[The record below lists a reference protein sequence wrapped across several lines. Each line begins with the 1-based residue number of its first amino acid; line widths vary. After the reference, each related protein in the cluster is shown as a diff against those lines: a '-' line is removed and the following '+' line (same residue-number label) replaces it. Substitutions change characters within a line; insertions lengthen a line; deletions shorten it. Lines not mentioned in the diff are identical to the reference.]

1 MGDCLCNELLL
12 PSLETGAN
20 QMSEGTPD
28 TQELRRKLTTLLHA
42 DVCGY
47 SRLMGQN
54 ELGTLKILKEYKAVV
69 GELLKKHH
77 GRAINWTGDGLLAE
91 FDSVVEA
98 VACGAEM
105 QAELCKRNELLS
117 EDDRMDF
124 RVGINLG
131 DVMVDGPELFGEGV
145 NIAARLQSI
154 APVGGV
160 LISGTAFDQVQGKLG
175 YDFDFVGRQKV
186 KNISSEVPAYALV
199 VNPDAKDKALRIT
212 SCSDPG
218 AAYRQFSSVAVADFA
233 PVADANKLIY
243 AGFWRRAIAF
253 FLDWSIVLV
262 TSTMFFDLIGV
273 SSGLAPILIFYLLF
287 MTALEA
293 SPLQASLGKKI
304 MGIKIVDETGSTL
317 TPPRAAIRNASKILS
332 VLPVFIGF
340 FMAAFTDQ
348 RQALHDKI
356 AHSLLLNE
364 DTLAQQQGRPQK
376 LWT

>member
-1 MGDCLCNELLL
+1 
-12 PSLETGAN
+12 
-20 QMSEGTPD
+20 MSDGTPD

-69 GELLKKHH
+69 GELLKRHH

-105 QAELCKRNELLS
+105 QEELCRRNEQLS
-117 EDDRMDF
+117 KDDRMDF

-131 DVMVDGPELFGEGV
+131 DVMVDGAELFGEGV

-154 APVGGV
+154 APVGGL
-160 LISGTAFDQVQGKLG
+160 LISGTAFDQVEGKLG
-175 YDFDFVGRQKV
+175 YQFDFVGRQKV
-186 KNISSEVPAYALV
+186 KNIASEVPAYALV
-199 VNPDAKDKALRIT
+199 VNPEARDPGLRIT
-212 SCSDPG
+212 NCADPG
-218 AAYRQFSSVAVADFA
+218 IAYRNLASVELGNLA
-233 PVADANKLIY
+233 PFEDTKNQIY
-243 AGFWRRAIAF
+243 AGFWRRAVAF
-253 FLDWSIVLV
+253 FLDWSLILV
-262 TSTMFFDLIGV
+262 SATMLLDLIGF
-273 SSGLAPILIFYLLF
+273 SSVLGPTLIFYVLY
-287 MTALEA
+287 MTAMET

-304 MGIKIVDETGSTL
+304 MGIKVVDENG
-317 TPPRAAIRNASKILS
+317 AAMSPLGALMRNGAKVLS
-332 VLPVFIGF
+332 VLPLFIGF
-340 FMAAFTDQ
+340 FMAGFTDK

-356 AHSLLLNE
+356 AHSLLINE
-364 DTLAQQQGRPQK
+364 DTLALKQGRPQK